1 MQYVAIGQT
10 NMSINEEIKNILFQI
25 GQDIKI
31 HRIDQINMI
40 IEIDYDKYI
49 QQIIELFDRQTE

>member
-1 MQYVAIGQT
+1 MQYVAIGHI

-40 IEIDYDKYI
+40 IEIDYDKYV

>member
-1 MQYVAIGQT
+1 MQYVAIGHI

>member
-40 IEIDYDKYI
+40 IEIDYDKYVN
-49 QQIIELFDRQTE
+49 QIIELFDRQTE

>member
-1 MQYVAIGQT
+1 
-10 NMSINEEIKNILFQI
+10 MSINEEIKNILFQI

>member
-10 NMSINEEIKNILFQI
+10 NMLINEEIKNILFQI

-40 IEIDYDKYI
+40 IEIDYDKYVN
-49 QQIIELFDRQTE
+49 QIIELFDRQTE